1 MRSLTDVNI
10 LASFGARDPS
20 SRDHCEE
27 RTRFSCKAVRV
38 NFLLQAFRPIARRA
52 PAFSFN
58 RSAPLFSVSVSR
70 SKAILCLELDH
81 QHSWMKPKTNLVV
94 FLIGVLSDL
103 FGLTQ
108 LGLQDRRFVL
118 LHVWLGLE
126 GLSDPTVRPFTHGLN
141 HKCYHVVL
149 HGIPFETLFWSLF
162 NKV

>member
-1 MRSLTDVNI
+1 MIALGRVILGEKQPRFGLKRATVKVSRIEIFVGLLKTLKVRSLTDVNI

-118 LHVWLGLE
+118 LHV
-126 GLSDPTVRPFTHGLN
+126 
-141 HKCYHVVL
+141 
-149 HGIPFETLFWSLF
+149 
-162 NKV
+162 